1 MSLELDHQQRITA
14 CERLA
19 ADLGE
24 RGWVCKVWTS
34 TKGPNPGC
42 GVQVQKEVDGNVW
55 ASVTIT
61 KTGFVSFQKISEEL
75 TAKQISKLGD
85 DLTYPGDEKPVRPSP
100 EFTKVLPQEQ
110 MNGGGKPSGLM
121 AKLGFTEAARTKP
134 VTAMRKTAREPGDD
148 DGQAPF

>member
-110 MNGGGKPSGLM
+110 MNGGGKPSR
-121 AKLGFTEAARTKP
+121 A
-134 VTAMRKTAREPGDD
+134 
-148 DGQAPF
+148 DGQAGFHRGRPDEAGHRDAEDGAGAG